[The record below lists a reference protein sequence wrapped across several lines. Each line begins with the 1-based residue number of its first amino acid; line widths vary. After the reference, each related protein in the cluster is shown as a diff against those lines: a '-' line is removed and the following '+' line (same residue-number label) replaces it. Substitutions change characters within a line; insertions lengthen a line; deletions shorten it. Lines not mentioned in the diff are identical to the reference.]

1 MVQEALF
8 EKRHQFPQNKSRWC
22 RCRTSHTFIGRG
34 AACSGK
40 YRLHHGRSVK
50 QTHTPVC
57 IHPYQSGTDDSTKQP
72 NLPAVA
78 VFGGEAGGV
87 MLAITGATRLWYVSN
102 VTNMRFGKY
111 RLFSEV
117 QSQGMNAYN
126 GDAYLFMS
134 KNRRTVK
141 IILYKN
147 HKRHLY
153 DITFDDD
160 YKFMKPIIE
169 GNEIIYELQFKYLV
183 AILECPVVER
193 IVI

>member
-8 EKRHQFPQNKSRWC
+8 EKRDRLPQGKGRWS
-22 RCRTSHTFIGRG
+22 RCRTFRSFIGRG
-34 AACSGK
+34 RTRSGML
-40 YRLHHGRSVK
+40 RLYHGRIVE
-50 QTHTPVC
+50 QAYTPVRLYP
-57 IHPYQSGTDDSTKQP
+57 HQSGADDSAKQP
-72 NLPAVA
+72 NLPADA
-78 VFGGEAGGV
+78 AFGREAGGA

-117 QSQGMNAYN
+117 QSQGVNAYN

>member
-8 EKRHQFPQNKSRWC
+8 EKRDRLPQGKGRWSRC
-22 RCRTSHTFIGRG
+22 QAFRSFIGRG
-34 AACSGK
+34 RTRSGML
-40 YRLHHGRSVK
+40 RLYHGRIVE
-50 QTHTPVC
+50 QAYTPVRLYP
-57 IHPYQSGTDDSTKQP
+57 HQSGADDSAKQP
-72 NLPAVA
+72 NLPAAA
-78 VFGGEAGGV
+78 VFGREAGGA

-117 QSQGMNAYN
+117 QAQGMDAYN

-153 DITFDDD
+153 DVTFDDD
-160 YKFMKPIIE
+160 YKFMRPIIE
-169 GNEIIYELQFKYLV
+169 GDEIIYELQFKYLV

-193 IVI
+193 III

>member
-1 MVQEALF
+1 
-8 EKRHQFPQNKSRWC
+8 
-22 RCRTSHTFIGRG
+22 
-34 AACSGK
+34 
-40 YRLHHGRSVK
+40 
-50 QTHTPVC
+50 
-57 IHPYQSGTDDSTKQP
+57 
-72 NLPAVA
+72 
-78 VFGGEAGGV
+78 
-87 MLAITGATRLWYVSN
+87 
-102 VTNMRFGKY
+102 MRFGKY

-117 QSQGMNAYN
+117 QSQGVNAYN

>member
-1 MVQEALF
+1 
-8 EKRHQFPQNKSRWC
+8 
-22 RCRTSHTFIGRG
+22 
-34 AACSGK
+34 
-40 YRLHHGRSVK
+40 
-50 QTHTPVC
+50 
-57 IHPYQSGTDDSTKQP
+57 
-72 NLPAVA
+72 
-78 VFGGEAGGV
+78 

-117 QSQGMNAYN
+117 QAKGM
-126 GDAYLFMS
+126 DAYLFMS
-134 KNRRTVK
+134 KSRRTVK

-153 DITFDDD
+153 DVTFDDD